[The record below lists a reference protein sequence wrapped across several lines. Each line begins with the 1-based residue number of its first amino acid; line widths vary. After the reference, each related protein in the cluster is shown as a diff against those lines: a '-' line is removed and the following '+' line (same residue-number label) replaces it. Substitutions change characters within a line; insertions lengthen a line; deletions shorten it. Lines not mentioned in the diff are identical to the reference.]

1 MNIVMLCNLGMSTGM
16 MVKKLEQEAAKR
28 NLEATV
34 HAYPMVELDE
44 HLDGTDAILLGPQIR
59 FALDDI
65 KKQAG
70 SIPVMAIAPQ
80 DFGTMNRQKITPTPV
95 LTIVATMAGP
105 MIAAG
110 STLPYWLR

>member
-34 HAYPMVELDE
+34 HAYPMVELD
-44 HLDGTDAILLGPQIR
+44 AILLGPQIR

-80 DFGTMNRQKITPTPV
+80 DFGTMNAAKV
-95 LTIVATMAGP
+95 LDELMKL
-105 MIAAG
+105 M
-110 STLPYWLR
+110 

>member
-44 HLDGTDAILLGPQIR
+44 HLNGTDAILLGLSLIH
-59 FALDDI
+59 I
-65 KKQAG
+65 
-70 SIPVMAIAPQ
+70 
-80 DFGTMNRQKITPTPV
+80 
-95 LTIVATMAGP
+95 
-105 MIAAG
+105 
-110 STLPYWLR
+110 

>member
-65 KKQAG
+65 KKQA
-70 SIPVMAIAPQ
+70 PQ
-80 DFGTMNRQKITPTPV
+80 DFGTMNAAKV
-95 LTIVATMAGP
+95 LDELMKL
-105 MIAAG
+105 M
-110 STLPYWLR
+110 